1 MRYAL
6 DADVLIYAAN
16 PNEPHGEVIRGLL
29 QSAVPGVHL
38 GSVLLYPELLSK
50 PLREEWATEVVTLQ
64 GYLNRL
70 LLLDI
75 TLEIALLGTQL
86 AAAYRLKAAD
96 ALHLATAVH
105 AGADAFVT
113 NNRKDFNPA
122 AVLELRVLF
131 PADLA

>member
-1 MRYAL
+1 MRYAF
-6 DADVLIYAAN
+6 DTDVLIYAAN
-16 PNEPHGEVIRGLL
+16 PKEPHGEVIRGVL
-29 QSAVPGVHL
+29 QHAAPGFHL

-50 PLREEWATEVVTLQ
+50 PLHTGDAVEVSTLQ

-70 LLLDI
+70 LMLDI

-86 AAAYRLKAAD
+86 AAAYRLRAAD
-96 ALHLATAVH
+96 ALHLATAIH

-113 NNRKDFNPA
+113 NNRKDFNPE

-131 PADLA
+131 PPDLA